1 MASPKEKSAKTRGV
15 QWFNLDADAWSHVIN
30 RLDILDVQNFMSTCQ
45 EWYKVSFEL
54 NKKRLTSGINA

>member
-30 RLDILDVQNFMSTCQ
+30 RLDILDVQNSC
-45 EWYKVSFEL
+45 EPAKNGL
-54 NKKRLTSGINA
+54 K